1 MCLVALAL
9 GQSARFPLVL
19 ASNRDEFFDRPTAP
33 LGWWQPE
40 TGGPAILGGRDLR
53 AGGTWLGLTSQGR
66 LALVTNVRQGLEVD
80 PKAPSRGSLVPGWLS
95 CDEPFDAHWVRLSSS
110 RHSNFNLIAADIP
123 RGDWR
128 WAGSSTPAPA
138 RLAQGVHG
146 LSNAALD
153 TPWPKVRRLKEAVA
167 AALAESEGAVP
178 TPQFERDATSTGYEP
193 PECLVRLLFEA
204 LADGNEA
211 ADAEL
216 PDTGIP
222 LDLERRL
229 SAAFIREPEGRY
241 GTRCSTLV
249 VTERLPDGLVT
260 HVIER
265 SFAGGP
271 AAGAIIERRTRLV
284 GWASASEGL
293 DAGEMPQVIER
304 VLPR

>member
-19 ASNRDEFFDRPTAP
+19 VSNRDEFFERPTAP
-33 LGWWQPE
+33 LGWWQPA

-80 PKAPSRGSLVPGWLS
+80 PKAPSRGALVPAWLS
-95 CDEPFDAHWVRLSSS
+95 CDESFDTHWERLSRSGH
-110 RHSNFNLIAADIP
+110 RNFNLIAADMT
-123 RGDWR
+123 RGEWR
-128 WAGSSTPAPA
+128 WAGSGHAAP
-138 RLAQGVHG
+138 RGLSQGVHG

-153 TPWPKVRRLKEAVA
+153 TPWPKVLRLKEAVA
-167 AALAESEGAVP
+167 AALHAAETSDRVAPG
-178 TPQFERDATSTGYEP
+178 ERGLASADNEP
-193 PECLVRLLFEA
+193 LECLAQRLFGA
-204 LADGNEA
+204 LADGNPA
-211 ADAEL
+211 GDDEL

-222 LDLERRL
+222 LDLERQL

-249 VTERLPDGLVT
+249 VTERQPDGPVT

-265 SFAGGP
+265 SFAAGP
-271 AAGAIIERRTRLV
+271 VACEVIERRTRLV
-284 GWASASEGL
+284 GWASAAQGL
-293 DAGEMPQVIER
+293 GWAELPPVLER
-304 VLPR
+304 VLRG